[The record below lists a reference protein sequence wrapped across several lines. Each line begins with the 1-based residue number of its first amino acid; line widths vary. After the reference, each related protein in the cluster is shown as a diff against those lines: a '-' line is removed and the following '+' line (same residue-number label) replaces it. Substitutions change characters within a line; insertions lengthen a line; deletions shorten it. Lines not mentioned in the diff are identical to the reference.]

1 MKFIIRTTL
10 RIIILTL
17 LFTVP
22 IGLFITALMLAGRDV
37 PLWNIGIRN
46 ILIVSK
52 NLLVPIVSASYLFS
66 TLFAVALVDRMKIRS
81 IVLLHIPPL
90 VAGALIAAVLAFTG
104 LIDIFDTSGAIDRNT
119 AVGYRTFLKKD
130 VFNRADGS
138 MIRVSGDV
146 PARSSLLL
154 YEKGSNTLIPMN
166 NISLS
171 KSVKI
176 DRAKRLLLI
185 SYEGETIRYSKG
197 FPFSVFVKK
206 SPLTSGRLVGF
217 YTKHMRLLL
226 RTVRSQYINLT
237 GRDRMLFGG
246 FLFLSVLLFSISL
259 TNAMNARGWRLF
271 GIVAVFLILFLLPLF
286 YRAIFRIIDTA
297 GGNPEFLGRY
307 SYLFP
312 AITAGVCGIIIDILA
327 KVFGPGRAPSEY
339 GKF

>member
-10 RIIILTL
+10 RILLLTL

-22 IGLFITALMLAGRDV
+22 IGLFITVLMLAGRDI

-52 NLLVPIVSASYLFS
+52 NLIVPIVSASYLFS

-81 IVLLHIPPL
+81 IVLLHVPTL
-90 VAGALIAAVLAFTG
+90 VAGAVIAAVLTLTG
-104 LIDIFDTSGAIDRNT
+104 LIDISGAIDRNT
-119 AVGYRTFLKKD
+119 TVGYRTFLKED

-138 MIRVSGDV
+138 MIRMSKDLPG
-146 PARSSLLL
+146 RSSLLL
-154 YEKGSNTLIPMN
+154 YEKDSNALIPMN

-171 KSVKI
+171 KTVKI

-185 SYEGETIRYSKG
+185 SYEGKTIRYSKG

-206 SPLTSGRLVGF
+206 SPLTSGRFLQF
-217 YTKHMRLLL
+217 YTGHVQSLL
-226 RTVRSQYINLT
+226 RTVRSQYVDLA
-237 GRDRMLFGG
+237 GGDRMLFGG
-246 FLFLSVLLFSISL
+246 FLFFSVLLFSISL
-259 TNAMNARGWRLF
+259 ATAMNDRGWRLF
-271 GIVAVFLILFLLPLF
+271 GIVAVFFILFFLPLF

-307 SYLFP
+307 SFLFP
-312 AITAGVCGIIIDILA
+312 AILAGGCGIVIDIVA
-327 KVFGPGRAPSEY
+327 KIFGAGRVPS
-339 GKF
+339 

>member
-10 RIIILTL
+10 RIIFLTL

-22 IGLFITALMLAGRDV
+22 IGLFITVLMLAGRDV

-66 TLFAVALVDRMKIRS
+66 TLFAVALVDRMKMRS
-81 IVLLHIPPL
+81 IILLHVPPL
-90 VAGALIAAVLAFTG
+90 VAGAVIAAVLALTG
-104 LIDIFDTSGAIDRNT
+104 LIDTSGAIDRNT
-119 AVGYRTFLKKD
+119 AVGYRTFLKED

-138 MIRVSGDV
+138 MIHVSKDV
-146 PARSSLLL
+146 PGRSSLLL
-154 YEKGSNTLIPMN
+154 YEKDSNTLIPMN

-185 SYEGETIRYSKG
+185 SYEGKTIRYSKG

-206 SPLTSGRLVGF
+206 SPLTSGRFVGF
-217 YTKHMRLLL
+217 YTGHVRSLL
-226 RTVRSQYINLT
+226 RTVRSQYVNLT

-259 TNAMNARGWRLF
+259 TNAMNDRGWRLF
-271 GIVAVFLILFLLPLF
+271 GIVAVFFILFLLPLF

-297 GGNPEFLGRY
+297 GTNPEFLGRY
-307 SYLFP
+307 SFLFP
-312 AITAGVCGIIIDILA
+312 AILAGGCGIIIDIVA
-327 KVFGPGRAPSEY
+327 KIFGTGRVRS
-339 GKF
+339 